1 MTTSFKRFRARGF
14 RDKAIDYDDA
24 VRTTYTRA
32 KHKREGALA
41 EKQNRE
47 NTSALLELRDI
58 EDELKTL
65 ETLFTTQKTA
75 IKIMIEHYEGPEMR
89 RFTGNALQFLYQANT
104 KLDEYL
110 HHAGKMIKSV
120 QSTRDDVRTI
130 LPHFP
135 YLILTKALSS
145 STNSCKWSNDKP
157 KSTKSVS
164 HASKQTSH
172 PRNPAQS

>member
-14 RDKAIDYDDA
+14 IDKATDYDDA
-24 VRTTYTRA
+24 VRTTNIRA

-65 ETLFTTQKTA
+65 ETLFGTQQTA
-75 IKIMIEHYEGPEMR
+75 INVMIAHYETNDLST
-89 RFTGNALQFLYQANT
+89 FTGNALGFLYQAKG

-110 HHAGKMIKSV
+110 HHASKMIKSV
-120 QSTRDDVRTI
+120 QSTRDDVRI
-130 LPHFP
+130 PLHIP
-135 YLILTKALSS
+135 LTR
-145 STNSCKWSNDKP
+145 
-157 KSTKSVS
+157 S
-164 HASKQTSH
+164 H
-172 PRNPAQS
+172 N

>member
-24 VRTTYTRA
+24 VRTTYIRA

-65 ETLFTTQKTA
+65 ETLFTTQQNA
-75 IKIMIEHYEGPEMR
+75 IRVMIEHYESPEMMR
-89 RFTGNALQFLYQANT
+89 STANALQFLYQART

-120 QSTRDDVRTI
+120 QSTRDDVRT
-130 LPHFP
+130 LCPAVS
-135 YLILTKALSS
+135 LILTKSPS
-145 STNSCKWSNDKP
+145 STNSSKWSNDKP
-157 KSTKSVS
+157 KSTKS
-164 HASKQTSH
+164 ASPAYKPTSH
-172 PRNPAQS
+172 PHNPAPS